1 MVLSDAEPSALKA
14 ACGTYEGHP
23 TEAPLPPACQ
33 TPQPLHWAL
42 GFQLIIIP
50 KHRKPSEKKKRS
62 FLQPMSHLDKPR

>member
-23 TEAPLPPACQ
+23 TEAPFL
-33 TPQPLHWAL
+33 QPLHPAL
-42 GFQLIIIP
+42 GFQLITTP

-62 FLQPMSHLDKPR
+62 FLQPMSHLDEPR